1 MDFMAITCPEPG
13 ALAMSGSGDDGLDL
27 LFAFALVF
35 VIVAFCVVVGIAFGV
50 PAARWLGNRV
60 GQFLSGWSDEKYEV
74 PPPRF
79 AMAAAITAHGD
90 LEDALTF
97 YEEMLITYPQE
108 EQIYHRMLEIA
119 LGPLDRP
126 ELAADILSR
135 GVAALEKESQ
145 HAALERAYEELK
157 AGTHRPLA
165 HLRKR
170 DDARG
175 GAFPQHEMPAPPP
188 LRG

>member
-1 MDFMAITCPEPG
+1 MAFTPWKPG
-13 ALAMSGSGDDGLDL
+13 TLAMSSSGDDGLDL

-35 VIVAFCVVVGIAFGV
+35 LIVAFCVAMGVAFGV
-50 PAARWLGNRV
+50 PAARWLGDRV

-90 LEDALTF
+90 LEDALAF

-126 ELAADILSR
+126 ELAADILAR
-135 GVAALEKESQ
+135 GIAALEKGSQ
-145 HAALERAYEELK
+145 HAALERAYGELK

-165 HLRKR
+165 HLRKAE
-170 DDARG
+170 DARG